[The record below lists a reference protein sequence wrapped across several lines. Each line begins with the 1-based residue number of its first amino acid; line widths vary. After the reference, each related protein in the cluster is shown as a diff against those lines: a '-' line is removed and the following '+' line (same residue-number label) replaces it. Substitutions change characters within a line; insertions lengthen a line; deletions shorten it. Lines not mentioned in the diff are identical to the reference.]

1 MDRKIDQYLR
11 HIEYHIDLHKTFLE
25 KLDIALKVAQ
35 AKIEDLQEEVTRTS
49 STNQQ
54 KLKDLTKEMIFQDR
68 LVMRLSKVIQNNSR
82 RSS

>member
-1 MDRKIDQYLR
+1 
-11 HIEYHIDLHKTFLE
+11 LHKTFLE

>member
-35 AKIEDLQEEVTRTS
+35 AKIEDLQEEVTKTS
-49 STNQQ
+49 STDQQ
-54 KLKDLTKEMIFQDR
+54 KLKDLTNEMIFQDR
-68 LVMRLSKVIQNNSR
+68 LAMRLSKVIQNNSR